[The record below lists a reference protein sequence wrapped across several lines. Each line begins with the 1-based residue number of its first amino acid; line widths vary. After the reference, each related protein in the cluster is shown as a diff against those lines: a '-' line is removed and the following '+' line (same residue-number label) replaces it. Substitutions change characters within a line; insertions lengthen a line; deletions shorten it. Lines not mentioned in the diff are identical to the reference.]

1 MITGIILASGFST
14 RMNKDKLMMKLGNEF
29 IIEFVLKNA
38 VNSKLDDL
46 ILVYRNNDIAKLSLN
61 TKIRLV
67 YNGEAYHGQSE
78 SIKLG
83 ILNAQENSD
92 YLFLLGDQ
100 PFVFSSIIDRIIDEY
115 NINKGKIIVPY
126 YMGQRGNPVIIPN
139 EYRNELLSLSGD
151 EGARKIIHKY
161 KDIIKKVKFD
171 NSIYNLDIDNIN
183 DYERAKEF
191 LYNFNNEESR

>member
-14 RMNKDKLMMKLGNEF
+14 RMNKDKLMMKLNNEF

-38 VNSKLDDL
+38 INSKLEDL
-46 ILVYRNNDIAKLSLN
+46 VLVYRNKDIAKLSLSPN
-61 TKIRLV
+61 IRLV
-67 YNGEAYHGQSE
+67 YNGEAHHGQSE

-100 PFVFSSIIDRIIDEY
+100 PFIFSNIIDRIIDEY
-115 NINKGKIIVPY
+115 KINKGKIIVPY
-126 YMGQRGNPVIIPN
+126 YAGKRGNPVLIPN

-151 EGARKIIHKY
+151 EGARKIVHKY
-161 KDIIKKVKFD
+161 KEKVKKVQFND
-171 NSIYNLDIDNIN
+171 SIYNFDIDNIN

-191 LYNFNNEESR
+191 LYNFNNEGS

>member
-29 IIEFVLKNA
+29 IIEHVLKNA

-46 ILVYRNNDIAKLSLN
+46 ILVYRNNDITKLSLSPE
-61 TKIRLV
+61 IRLV
-67 YNGEAYHGQSE
+67 YNGEANHGQSE

-191 LYNFNNEESR
+191 LYNFNKEEST

>member
-14 RMNKDKLMMKLGNEF
+14 RMNKDKLMMKLNNEF
-29 IIEFVLKNA
+29 IIEHVLKNA
-38 VNSKLDDL
+38 INSKLDDL

-61 TKIRLV
+61 PKIRLV

-100 PFVFSSIIDRIIDEY
+100 PFVFSSIINRIIDEY
-115 NINKGKIIVPY
+115 SINKGKIMVPY
-126 YMGQRGNPVIIPN
+126 YVGQRGNPAIIPN

-183 DYERAKEF
+183 DYEKAKEF
-191 LYNFNNEESR
+191 LYNFNNEECT

>member
-14 RMNKDKLMMKLGNEF
+14 RMNKDKLLMKLNNEF
-29 IIEFVLKNA
+29 IIEHVLKNA

-46 ILVYRNNDIAKLSLN
+46 ILVYRNNDITKLSLSPE
-61 TKIRLV
+61 IRLV

-100 PFVFSSIIDRIIDEY
+100 PFVFSSIIDRIIYEY

-126 YMGQRGNPVIIPN
+126 YVGQRGNPVIIPN

-161 KDIIKKVKFD
+161 KERVKKIEFD
-171 NSIYNLDIDNIN
+171 NNMYNLDIDNAK
-183 DYERAKEF
+183 DYEQAKKF
-191 LYNFNNEESR
+191 LYNFNNEESL